1 MRISDIFIMFR
12 ENLTNNNEFRFEIE
26 EIKKKL
32 HNYDKNL
39 EHVFQYLDE
48 LLEKKE
54 NTVPREEIGYKMS
67 NK

>member
-32 HNYDKNL
+32 YN
-39 EHVFQYLDE
+39 
-48 LLEKKE
+48 
-54 NTVPREEIGYKMS
+54 
-67 NK
+67 